1 MFKRSN
7 FCHVASNNRNNVK
20 AGLFIYRTTDNLET
34 VTASGY
40 FNDMIIDINLHD
52 VIIHEQVNTSDPT
65 SVTVNTL
72 VVTAKTLDNITT
84 KAVNSGG
91 GTEYT
96 AGTGLTL
103 TNSEFSAN
111 IVTSSSSADTD
122 DQIPSAKLFYDTCGD
137 IETLINA
144 L

>member
-20 AGLFIYRTTDNLET
+20 AGLFIYRTTDDLET

-52 VIIHEQVNTSDPT
+52 VIIHEQVNASDPT
-65 SVTVNTL
+65 EVKVNTL
-72 VVTAKTLDNITT
+72 VVTAKTLDNIQTIS
-84 KAVNSGG
+84 VNGG

-103 TNSEFSAN
+103 ADGELSAN

-122 DQIPSAKLFYDTCGD
+122 DQMPSAKLFYDTCGD
-137 IETLINA
+137 IESLINA

>member
-20 AGLFIYRTTDNLET
+20 AGLFIYRTTDDLET

-52 VIIHEQVNTSDPT
+52 VIIHEQVNASDPT
-65 SVTVNTL
+65 EVTVNTL
-72 VVTAKTLDNITT
+72 VVTAKTLDNIQTIS
-84 KAVNSGG
+84 VNGG

-103 TNSEFSAN
+103 ADGEFSAN

-137 IETLINA
+137 IESLINA